1 MCALFLVIASGNCTY
16 GDIRLV
22 GGSNQYEG
30 RVEVCINN
38 LWGTVCDDSWDT
50 TDASVVCKQLGYAY
64 TGSELNQLHQRC
76 GNNMIC
82 YCFLTAGRAY
92 TSAFF
97 GSGTGPIYM
106 DDVACTLSASQ
117 LLECSSRPILSTD
130 CLHSADAG
138 VGCEGKSKHHL
149 MWRSI

>member
-1 MCALFLVIASGNCTY
+1 MWK
-16 GDIRLV
+16 
-22 GGSNQYEG
+22 QYE
-30 RVEVCINN
+30 
-38 LWGTVCDDSWDT
+38 
-50 TDASVVCKQLGYAY
+50 
-64 TGSELNQLHQRC
+64 
-76 GNNMIC
+76 C

-106 DDVACTLSASQ
+106 DDVACALSASQ

-138 VGCEGKSKHHL
+138 VGCEGK
-149 MWRSI
+149 